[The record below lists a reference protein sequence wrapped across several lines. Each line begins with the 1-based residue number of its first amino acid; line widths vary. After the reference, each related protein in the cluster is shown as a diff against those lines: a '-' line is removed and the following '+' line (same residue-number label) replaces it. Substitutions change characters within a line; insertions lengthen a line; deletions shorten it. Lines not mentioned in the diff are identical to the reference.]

1 MNFNFD
7 SLTTDTSSFLM
18 DDLSSD
24 EMAVVGVSFE
34 LPGANTWEALWGQ
47 LTGQRDNIK
56 TFPKKRHNDLSSYL
70 KRIRFGENNFVRG
83 GYIDEIDKFDYAYF
97 RLSPK
102 EASLMD
108 PHQRMF
114 LETAWSAL
122 EDAGYGGKALSGK
135 RVGVYIGHSGFSPFS
150 YFRMLMDICLM
161 RWPCHLQVICLRL
174 LRAGSPICLTFEDPV
189 C

>member
-56 TFPKKRHNDLSSYL
+56 TFPKKT
-70 KRIRFGENNFVRG
+70 
-83 GYIDEIDKFDYAYF
+83 
-97 RLSPK
+97 P
-102 EASLMD
+102 
-108 PHQRMF
+108 Q
-114 LETAWSAL
+114 
-122 EDAGYGGKALSGK
+122 
-135 RVGVYIGHSGFSPFS
+135 
-150 YFRMLMDICLM
+150 
-161 RWPCHLQVICLRL
+161 
-174 LRAGSPICLTFEDPV
+174 
-189 C
+189 

>member
-1 MNFNFD
+1 M
-7 SLTTDTSSFLM
+7 
-18 DDLSSD
+18 
-24 EMAVVGVSFE
+24 
-34 LPGANTWEALWGQ
+34 
-47 LTGQRDNIK
+47 
-56 TFPKKRHNDLSSYL
+56 SSYL